1 MALKKTS
8 ENITINT
15 VVEESALDTFTV
27 GVVDLALDPLSN
39 EVFVITGVELSP
51 EPIKS
56 IQGGAESTQTRSA
69 YLYTQNRTSPSLST
83 GQLVAWKRTSLTM
96 EVINAGG
103 AVNGVLHYS
112 ETGNDAGDFRGDWL
126 AISATPDLY
135 LCVQSSGAIGA
146 DTCQLAATI
155 YGYRAKADAATYAAL
170 VQSELLSS

>member
-1 MALKKTS
+1 MALKRTS

-15 VVEESALDTFTV
+15 LVEESALDTFTV
-27 GVVDLALDPLSN
+27 GRVDLALDPLSN

-51 EPIKS
+51 EPIKT
-56 IQGGAESTQTRSA
+56 IQGGAESTQTRSG
-69 YLYTQNRTSPSLST
+69 YLYTQSRTSASLTT
-83 GQLVAWKRTSLTM
+83 GQLVAWKRTTLTM
-96 EVINAGG
+96 EVVAAGG
-103 AVNGVLHYS
+103 SNTAVLHYT

-135 LCVQSSGAIGA
+135 LCVQSSGAIGT

-170 VQSELLSS
+170 VQSELLSA